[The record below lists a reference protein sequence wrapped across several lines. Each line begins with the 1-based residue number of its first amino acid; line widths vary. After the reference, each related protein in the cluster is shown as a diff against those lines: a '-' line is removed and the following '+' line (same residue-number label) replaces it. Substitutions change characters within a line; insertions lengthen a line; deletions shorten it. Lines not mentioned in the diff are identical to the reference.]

1 MLPGVRRYFKHS
13 SLMLF
18 ILTMIVAFFV
28 GMCATAN
35 DVHAKPRPPKS
46 STKSKFYD
54 FNDQLI
60 DGQIMRPTALYTDA
74 RQRARFS
81 RLLKLK
87 KSFLPELFK
96 TAKESVFK

>member
-1 MLPGVRRYFKHS
+1 MWLGVRRYFRRS

-18 ILTMIVAFFV
+18 VLMMIVSFFMGV
-28 GMCATAN
+28 CASSN
-35 DVHAKPRPPKS
+35 DAHAKPRPPQS

-54 FNDQLI
+54 FSDQII
-60 DGQIMRPTALYTDA
+60 DGQIRRPTALYTDA
-74 RQRARFS
+74 RQRARFK
-81 RLLKLK
+81 RLLRLK